1 MEKYFIETVCKTIQ
15 ENLVSPVVKCA
26 CVCPA
31 RCHAGAG
38 QEVGRE
44 EVKDCVVLHCEE
56 AVGGRGGSALEI
68 IPSFCPKSCARWA
81 DQGLREDWCYP
92 VAVTQPRALHLTSLA
107 CSLQAWRLSPQLQ
120 SGAAKQLGLSL
131 AK

>member
-1 MEKYFIETVCKTIQ
+1 M
-15 ENLVSPVVKCA
+15 
-26 CVCPA
+26 
-31 RCHAGAG
+31 
-38 QEVGRE
+38 
-44 EVKDCVVLHCEE
+44 VLHCEE